1 MVNAAVDQR
10 LLPGQR
16 AARRPRPED
25 CWDGPLAR
33 RGRVLAARPG
43 LLAAGF
49 LVLSLLTH
57 LPGFKRALWNPDE
70 AFLGTQ
76 GRVLAGGG
84 RLYVDVVDRKP
95 PILPYLYALAVTV
108 SGDNAI
114 WLMRG
119 LAVLAHTATALLL
132 AAIAG
137 HLWSRRAGLAAGA
150 LYLLASPGL
159 APDDAQV
166 ASFEVFMLPLMV
178 GAVYLALRGRFGWA
192 GLALAGATLTK
203 QVAGA
208 TLLPLILIALSTA
221 GPAGS
226 ADRRSTRAW
235 PAGIRAVRH
244 TAPTAVRAARLGLLL
259 AAYAVPLGAAAL
271 LFGWDR
277 FWFWVM
283 TGSGEY
289 LDAAGAIPYALSRGF
304 GNLGLL
310 ALGSLPLVM
319 LAFAAILT
327 RSVKLVWWLWLA
339 SAVGAV
345 SVGLRFFGHYYL
357 QIIPPLVIVAVA
369 VLRMYGPRVWRA
381 ALVCGL
387 VSAAVFT
394 GLAFTWGEGRNAHS
408 AKLATVI
415 RTLSAPEDRLLVW
428 GMHPEVY
435 WLADRPPATRFIT
448 AGFLTNAGGG
458 RPDWRVG
465 AGYGVVGGWPDFD
478 ADVGAHPPTLIVD
491 DSDDSAFAVAKVPRI
506 ANLIA
511 DGGYVEVAR
520 VDGAVIYRRAR

>member
-1 MVNAAVDQR
+1 LVVVRVGSLSVANTAVDQH

-16 AARRPRPED
+16 TARRPRLD
-25 CWDGPLAR
+25 SR
-33 RGRVLAARPG
+33 RGGPFTGVARALAARPILQAAAF
-43 LLAAGF
+43 LL
-49 LVLSLLTH
+49 LSLLTH
-57 LPGFKRALWNPDE
+57 LPGFTRALWNPDE

-95 PILPYLYALAVTV
+95 PILPYLYALAVTIG
-108 SGDNAI
+108 GDNAI

-119 LAVLAHTATALLL
+119 LAVLAHVATALLL
-132 AAIAG
+132 AAIAR
-137 HLWSRRAGLAAGA
+137 HLWGRRAGLATGV

-159 APDDAQV
+159 APDDAQL
-166 ASFEVFMLPLMV
+166 ASFEVFMLPFMV
-178 GAVYLALRGRFGWA
+178 GAIYLALRGWFGWA

-208 TLLPLILIALSTA
+208 TLLPLLMLAWGVKSPYVVS
-221 GPAGS
+221 GRFG
-226 ADRRSTRAW
+226 RS
-235 PAGIRAVRH
+235 
-244 TAPTAVRAARLGLLL
+244 ARLARLLT
-259 AAYAVPLGAAAL
+259 AYLIPLGAAAL
-271 LFGWDR
+271 FFGWDR

-289 LDAAGAIPYALSRGF
+289 LDSTGAIPYALSRGF
-304 GNLGLL
+304 ANLGLL
-310 ALGSLPLVM
+310 ALGSLPLVL
-319 LAFAAILT
+319 LAFAAVYT
-327 RSVKLVWWLWLA
+327 RSVDLVWWLWLA

-345 SVGLRFFGHYYL
+345 SIGLRFFGHYYL
-357 QIIPPLVIVAVA
+357 QIVPPLVIIAVG
-369 VLRMYGPRVWRA
+369 VLRVYGRRLWQA

-387 VSAAVFT
+387 VPAVVFT

-408 AKLATVI
+408 EKLATAI

-465 AGYGVVGGWPDFD
+465 ADYAVAGGWSDFD
-478 ADVGAHPPTLIVD
+478 ADVAAHPPVLIVD
-491 DSDDSAFAVAKVPRI
+491 DSDDSAFAVAKVPRM
-506 ANLIA
+506 AALIE
-511 DGGYVEVAR
+511 DGGYREVTH
-520 VDGAVIYRRAR
+520 VDGAVIYRRTADQP